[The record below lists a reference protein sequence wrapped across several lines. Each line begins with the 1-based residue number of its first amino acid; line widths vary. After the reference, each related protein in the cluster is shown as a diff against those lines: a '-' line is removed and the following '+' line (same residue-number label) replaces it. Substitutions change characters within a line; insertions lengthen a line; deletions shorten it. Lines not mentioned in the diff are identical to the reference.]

1 MPIPAN
7 QVTHVEIKIY
17 AHSVAGGSTVKNFQ
31 TTFHFR
37 RTATALAVPKTPI
50 DTAFQASI
58 AAPILAAVNLRYLQL
73 FNTVRYL
80 NDALD
85 PPTQFIHANAGAV
98 VGDSMPL
105 QNYIYTLLR
114 SGLRGKSYR
123 GHYDL
128 GPVAESHTTTP
139 NDDILNAAGITLYT
153 AVATAVLA
161 GFTDSTGNIW
171 IPSIVSRKL
180 STLKTNPTTIV
191 SSDVAQILPNK
202 RIGRL
207 KRREVASVY

>member
-7 QVTHVEIKIY
+7 QVTHVELKIF
-17 AHSVAGGSTVKNFQ
+17 AHSVAGGSNVKNFV

-37 RTATALAVPKTPI
+37 RTATALAVPKAAI
-50 DTAFQASI
+50 DTAFQATI
-58 AAPILAAVNLRYLQL
+58 VTPILAALSLRYLQL

-85 PPTQFIHANAGAV
+85 PPTQFVHANPGLV

-105 QNYIYTLLR
+105 QNYVYILMR
-114 SGLRGKSYR
+114 SGVRGKSYR
-123 GHYDL
+123 GHFDM

-139 NDDILNAAGITLYT
+139 NDDVLNAAALVLYGAVVT
-153 AVATAVLA
+153 AVSG
-161 GFTDSTGNIW
+161 GFTDGTGNIW

-180 STLKTNPTTIV
+180 STLKTNPTTVIA
-191 SSDVAQILPNK
+191 SDVAQIIINK

-207 KRREVASVY
+207 KRREVSSVY